1 MQIIAPSTFTALS
14 SLTRENDLYLRLVA
28 EDDRLRERD
37 DIELLE
43 TTAEAAAKVAIISC
57 GSEEVNVVNV

>member
-37 DIELLE
+37 DIELLG